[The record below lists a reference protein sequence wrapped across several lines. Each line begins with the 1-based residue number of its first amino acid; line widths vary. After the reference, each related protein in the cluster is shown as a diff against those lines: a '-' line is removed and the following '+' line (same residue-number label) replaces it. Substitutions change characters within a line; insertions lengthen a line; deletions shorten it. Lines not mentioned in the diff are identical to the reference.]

1 MKKIKLLG
9 IGACTLA
16 LAATLASCGSDSNSS
31 LTTRG
36 DRETLAIEAV
46 SAFNVTEGFNKK
58 SVMAESTVN
67 LEEIEGLIQKAN
79 VLKENA
85 IQIQKEESDREGF
98 IEKDTISYGDYKY
111 VMYISNK
118 SVHVDLDDEDDE
130 DDEHEEETESEYEGI
145 LISGEN
151 EYTFKAKE
159 EIEIE
164 DDEYESEFTL
174 KVKLDDSNEVKIVQE
189 FEKEDDEYEES
200 FKCSLNNKTI
210 YKVSQETED
219 DETSIKILTEEAS
232 YKLKYYTKD
241 SIEYLKFK
249 DSKRDITL
257 KVNKDDKGNISYTV
271 VKYKEEK

>member
-16 LAATLASCGSDSNSS
+16 LAIALASCGSESNSS

-46 SAFNVTEGFNKK
+46 SAFNVTEGLNKK
-58 SVMAESTVN
+58 SLMAESTVN
-67 LEEIEGLIQKAN
+67 LEEIEGLVQKAN
-79 VLKENA
+79 VLKANA

-130 DDEHEEETESEYEGI
+130 HEEETESEYEGI
-145 LISGEN
+145 LISGEK

-189 FEKEDDEYEES
+189 IENEDDEYEES

-210 YKVSQETED
+210 YKVSQEHED
-219 DETSIKILTEEAS
+219 DETSIKIQTEEAS

-249 DSKRDITL
+249 DSNRDITL

-271 VKYKEEK
+271 VNYKEEK